1 MPDIMN
7 NVQKNLIDGFRKKY
21 KILILG
27 ATDASFRHYKDLKI
41 QFHPLFNA
49 CQQVKFQKNLKSR
62 LRKKLVLILGQK
74 MACLPNFQQKITL
87 IKQALHYLLV
97 LTES

>member
-62 LRKKLVLILGQK
+62 LRKKCWFWAKKWPVYQIFSK
-74 MACLPNFQQKITL
+74 K
-87 IKQALHYLLV
+87 YLL
-97 LTES
+97 

>member
-62 LRKKLVLILGQK
+62 LRKKLSVDFGPKNGLFTK
-74 MACLPNFQQKITL
+74 FSAKNNSHKTSAPLPFS
-87 IKQALHYLLV
+87 AY
-97 LTES
+97 